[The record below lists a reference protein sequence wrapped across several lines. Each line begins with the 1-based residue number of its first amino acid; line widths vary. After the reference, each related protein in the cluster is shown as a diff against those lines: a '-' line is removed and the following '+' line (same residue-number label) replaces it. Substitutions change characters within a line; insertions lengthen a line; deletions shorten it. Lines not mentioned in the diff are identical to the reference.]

1 MRQLFIKVP
10 TGKGEQVLALAREY
24 EAINPVQ
31 MAAHD
36 QEGDW
41 DLVIA
46 QVSNARVGPFL
57 GDLESLPEMHVT
69 LAPSSVL
76 PMAPP
81 ATEVVQQIRDVSP
94 RSPLEI
100 WLNALQSIGSWK
112 SYLGYTVAA
121 SLVVWI
127 GMFTDTIFL
136 LVAAMLIAPFAGPAM
151 NVAVATASGDWSLLW
166 RSVVRY
172 FAALAVMVAVSALVS
187 LLFQQQT
194 ATSTMVDISE
204 VASVALLLPLV
215 TGAAGAL
222 NLVQAE
228 SSSLVSGTAVGLLVA
243 ASLAPPAALI
253 GMASAVGQWQMSVSG
268 LYVLLLQLVGIN
280 IGGALVFRF
289 YGLTS
294 SGARYKH
301 GRPRIFY
308 ASLAVTLILLAGLLF
323 WQFRTTP
330 TLQRSTIA
338 QRAVGEVEAVLEAS
352 EFAYLVEANLRFT
365 RPSIQDQNTLLGVVY
380 VQRQPD
386 VTLTDEQ
393 IRQQLTAAIEQQLLA
408 HQENVTPL
416 ITVTVLDAPA
426 SPAE

>member
-1 MRQLFIKVP
+1 MRQLFVKAP
-10 TGKGEQVLALAREY
+10 KGKGEQVLSLANEY
-24 EAINPVQ
+24 KAINPVQ
-31 MAAHD
+31 MAAQD
-36 QEGDW
+36 QDGAW
-41 DLVIA
+41 DFVIV

-57 GDLESLPEMHVT
+57 NGLESLPDMHVT
-69 LAPSSVL
+69 LAPNSIL
-76 PMAPP
+76 PMEPP
-81 ATEVVQQIRDVSP
+81 SSEVAQHIRDVSP
-94 RSPLEI
+94 RSPLEV

-151 NVAVATASGDWSLLW
+151 NVAVATASGDWTLLW

-172 FAALAVMVAVSALVS
+172 FTALAVMVAVSALVS

-222 NLVQAE
+222 NLIQAE

-253 GMASAVGQWQMSVSG
+253 GMASALGQWQMSVSG

-280 IGGALVFRF
+280 IGGALVFRL
-289 YGLTS
+289 YGLAA
-294 SGARYKH
+294 SGTRYEH
-301 GRPRIFY
+301 GRTRIFY
-308 ASLAVTLILLAGLLF
+308 GSFAITLLLLAGLLF

-330 TLQRSTIA
+330 NLQRSTIA
-338 QRAVGEVEAVLEAS
+338 QRAVEQVETVLAES
-352 EFAYLVEANLRFT
+352 DLAYLIEANMRFT
-365 RPSIQDQNTLLGVVY
+365 LPSVQDQNTLLGIIY

-386 VTLTDEQ
+386 VTLPGEQ

-408 HQENVTPL
+408 QQENITPL

-426 SPAE
+426 SPGE